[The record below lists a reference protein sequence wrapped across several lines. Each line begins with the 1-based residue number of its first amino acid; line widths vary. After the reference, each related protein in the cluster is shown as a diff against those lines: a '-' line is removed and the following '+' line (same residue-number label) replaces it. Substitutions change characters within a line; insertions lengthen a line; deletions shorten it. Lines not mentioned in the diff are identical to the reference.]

1 MDLSLACAAAS
12 GARPAPAGFPQVGHS
27 RTGSPGQ
34 PALPVLQSAA
44 RSSRAIPTP
53 VNPGGG
59 AKLKPAQSLLPLAA
73 ADHLQ
78 TPRQHGLFNH
88 HGIDLGDGTVAHYL
102 EGREI
107 LRSPLEEFSRGQV
120 ISPVTYPEGS
130 CLPAGHTLRR
140 AMGRLGEQ
148 RYNLL
153 FNNCEHFAHWCKTG
167 RHRSSQVE
175 DWLHTGSLGALAFGQ
190 FLPAVVLTGA
200 RMLLRQGL
208 SLEPSQLER
217 GRALA
222 LRSLEQLEGLRRRLQ
237 QRLEEELERAEQ
249 RWSPDVEAASE
260 GFQRLRAAAQGLAD
274 QLSQVEELEERIE
287 RLLEPSEHRVS

>member
-1 MDLSLACAAAS
+1 MLKLSCC
-12 GARPAPAGFPQVGHS
+12 PP
-27 RTGSPGQ
+27 
-34 PALPVLQSAA
+34 
-44 RSSRAIPTP
+44 
-53 VNPGGG
+53 
-59 AKLKPAQSLLPLAA
+59 PLAA

-107 LRSPLEEFSRGQV
+107 LRSPLEEFSRGQ
-120 ISPVTYPEGS
+120 PVTPVSYPDGDCS
-130 CLPAGHTLRR
+130 PAGVTLRR

-175 DWLHTGSLGALAFGQ
+175 DWLHTGSLGALALGQ
-190 FLPAVVLTGA
+190 FMPAALLTGA
-200 RMLLRQGL
+200 RVLLRQGL
-208 SLEPSQLER
+208 SLDPGQLEK

-222 LRSLEQLEGLRRRLQ
+222 QRSLEQIDGLRRSLQ
-237 QRLEEELERAEQ
+237 ERLEQELAKAEL
-249 RWSPDVEAASE
+249 RWPADE
-260 GFQRLRAAAQGLAD
+260 GNDQFRRLRLAAQQLAD
-274 QLSQVEELEERIE
+274 QLSQVEEMEAQLE
-287 RLLEPSEHRVS
+287 RLLDAGEGR